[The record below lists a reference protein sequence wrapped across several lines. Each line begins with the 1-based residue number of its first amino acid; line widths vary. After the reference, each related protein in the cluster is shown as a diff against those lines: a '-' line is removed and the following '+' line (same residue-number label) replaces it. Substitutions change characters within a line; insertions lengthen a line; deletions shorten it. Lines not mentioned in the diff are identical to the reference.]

1 MVSLRKTLKRVRNER
16 DDKKKEMKVNEANHK
31 TAVEV
36 LEAEVA
42 RLESKEVSKAASKT
56 SDHGDSDDEPKPT
69 GKPNTISSSDTDDS
83 DKSEVF
89 SKSKKRKSQE
99 ELPNAEKKLKT
110 PLSNI
115 LLSDGEGFEDDSFNN
130 LLPVS
135 DKVIGRN
142 AVKNYED
149 KKNSIA
155 VPTQAVKDA
164 NKDCVVT
171 TLNNKISFLAIG
183 EKARQKHDVA
193 TYGVKACGLHPVC
206 SNILRGQEDIGYA
219 YICSPTS
226 NFHKYFEKNTW
237 VCWYHCQASI
247 DGHEVQSQQVHDES
261 KAETPKN
268 QKPKEPEQDAP
279 TKDTKKSPKEPSK
292 KSSKVNLE
300 NRLDA
305 TSSES
310 EDEK

>member
-1 MVSLRKTLKRVRNER
+1 M
-16 DDKKKEMKVNEANHK
+16 
-31 TAVEV
+31 
-36 LEAEVA
+36 
-42 RLESKEVSKAASKT
+42 
-56 SDHGDSDDEPKPT
+56 
-69 GKPNTISSSDTDDS
+69 
-83 DKSEVF
+83 
-89 SKSKKRKSQE
+89 
-99 ELPNAEKKLKT
+99 
-110 PLSNI
+110 
-115 LLSDGEGFEDDSFNN
+115 
-130 LLPVS
+130 
-135 DKVIGRN
+135 
-142 AVKNYED
+142 KNYED

-183 EKARQKHDVA
+183 EKARQKHDVG